1 MSAAAWAFWGD
12 QWELNHKV
20 TIDGARRLFIVG
32 PDVTDIDIK
41 EDIYSPW
48 KEWSLLY
55 DNAKFLPAI
64 RTIGGD
70 PAPLGSGLFAGDLYF
85 LLNNWQ
91 VEVNEAGKTGTGILF
106 HDDGIPVFSN
116 IALPLL
122 VSNLAFSVAPDAA
135 TIATANQP
143 ILDNQ
148 TTLLANQVS
157 IEGKIDAQ
165 DIILQTIESDIQLV
179 RAVTA
184 GRAIITPD
192 DLTITVYDRDGV
204 TVLATY
210 AISADGRTKTRTS

>member
-20 TIDGARRLFIVG
+20 TIDGVRRLFIVG
-32 PDVTDIDIK
+32 PDVTEIDIK
-41 EDIYSPW
+41 ADIYSPW

-55 DNAKFLPAI
+55 DNAKFVPAI

-91 VEVNEAGKTGTGILF
+91 VEVNETGKTGTGILF

-135 TIATANQP
+135 TIAAANQP
-143 ILDNQ
+143 ILDIVTDTN
-148 TTLLANQVS
+148 T
-157 IEGKIDAQ
+157 KIDAQ
-165 DIILQTIESDIQLV
+165 DIILSTIEADIQLV